1 MKKDL
6 VLHQVKHS
14 VSSIFTKEDVIS
26 LINSIEESKGRVITT
41 QQINDAIDEVVD
53 WAERRVDNL
62 IDLDSAEF
70 EISYTKQIE
79 LTSVEIDVESLRN
92 ALEEHF
98 MDFGEDEVEDE
109 GIDEDENK
117 EVIEAIANNEL

>member
-26 LINSIEESKGRVITT
+26 LINSIEESNGRVITT
-41 QQINDAIDEVVD
+41 QQINDAIDEVVN
-53 WAERRVDNL
+53 WAEHRVDNL

-79 LTSVEIDVESLRN
+79 LTSVEIDVDSLRN

-98 MDFGEDEVEDE
+98 MDFGEDE

>member
-6 VLHQVKHS
+6 VLQSVQSS
-14 VSSIFTKEDVIS
+14 VSSIFTKEDVIN

-41 QQINDAIDEVVD
+41 QQINDAIDEVVN

-70 EISYTKQIE
+70 EISYNKHIE
-79 LTSVEIDVESLRN
+79 LTGVDIDVESLRN

-98 MDFGEDEVEDE
+98 MDFGEDDEVEAE
-109 GIDEDENK
+109 ENR
-117 EVIEAIANNEL
+117 VVLEAIANNEL